1 MHIQCTSFSTM
12 VILIIIIII
21 IIIISCVQV
30 ATAVG
35 VILLHSNLL
44 CLDYESYWHVPYN
57 TSVIGG

>member
-1 MHIQCTSFSTM
+1 MHIQWTSFSTM

-21 IIIISCVQV
+21 IIISCVQV
-30 ATAVG
+30 AAAVS

-44 CLDYESYWHVPYN
+44 CLDYECYWHVPYN